1 MASLAW
7 NVRTRQEAPPRA
19 ISRNS
24 GRQLAPLLY
33 VSNGKRLL
41 TAQNNPQRSGAP
53 QFRVHFTA
61 QKTGPKNDPIIRKT
75 KNSPLHLTGPIWLP
89 STDALSHRIT
99 DPTDPRLA
107 SSSTHDRA
115 DGGKITSRTMNYDKA
130 YGVRRLSV

>member
-1 MASLAW
+1 MHLHSYPFLCHFLHPVKYNALLSRFLRLRCHHLTIR
-7 NVRTRQEAPPRA
+7 NDRAPPNVASILRLKKL
-19 ISRNS
+19 
-24 GRQLAPLLY
+24 GRKATPLF
-33 VSNGKRLL
+33 VK
-41 TAQNNPQRSGAP
+41 P
-53 QFRVHFTA
+53 
-61 QKTGPKNDPIIRKT
+61 
-75 KNSPLHLTGPIWLP
+75 NSPLHLTEPIWLP